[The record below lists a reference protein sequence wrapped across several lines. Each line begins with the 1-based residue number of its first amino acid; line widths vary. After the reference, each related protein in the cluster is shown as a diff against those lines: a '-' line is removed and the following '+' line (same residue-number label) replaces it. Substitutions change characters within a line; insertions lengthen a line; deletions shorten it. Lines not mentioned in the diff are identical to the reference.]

1 MRTVS
6 HLRGDGDGVDAE
18 EVISTVANMFKD
30 NIVHSVTS
38 DVMSVT
44 KKIIYDA
51 NGWLKKRI
59 KANHRVSQGASREDG
74 SSKAISEERVAEI
87 RRELAWINIET
98 FQEYL
103 ESRSN
108 LTLPG
113 GTANFLPLSPPPP
126 SSSYSYS

>member
-1 MRTVS
+1 MILLVRTVS

-59 KANHRVSQGASREDG
+59 KANLSIYIYINY
-74 SSKAISEERVAEI
+74 AI
-87 RRELAWINIET
+87 
-98 FQEYL
+98 
-103 ESRSN
+103 
-108 LTLPG
+108 
-113 GTANFLPLSPPPP
+113 P
-126 SSSYSYS
+126 SSFFQNTFCVCSSQ